1 MLAFFPCRLLIERR
15 DDLLVPQCLQLF
27 STAAPRAEAPSIS
40 AVPLNCPSGKLLCR
54 LHFYAPTSPQSDYGT
69 ESQLFEENILQRCQK
84 ERLDEKKTPPLSCTT
99 SVAEG
104 HLQSTW
110 EVSPRCQKNHKQ
122 LTVQT
127 GAASEF
133 FQYHRIWGYTHQE
146 ADTEFFVPIS
156 TATLGDPRMEAG
168 RAGAE
173 TATPRLTRGGKRQE
187 MNLPPFG
194 DEEALKRVPVYNSI
208 NQTLA
213 LSGWFQWAELFQE

>member
-27 STAAPRAEAPSIS
+27 STAAPRAEAPSIG

-133 FQYHRIWGYTHQE
+133 FQYHRIWGYNSSRGRHRVFCTNIHSNIRRSQDGGWKGWGWDSHTE
-146 ADTEFFVPIS
+146 TDTRRKETGNES
-156 TATLGDPRMEAG
+156 TSFWGW
-168 RAGAE
+168 
-173 TATPRLTRGGKRQE
+173 RGT
-187 MNLPPFG
+187 
-194 DEEALKRVPVYNSI
+194 EEGSCL
-208 NQTLA
+208 
-213 LSGWFQWAELFQE
+213 

>member
-133 FQYHRIWGYTHQE
+133 FQYHRIWGYNSSRGRHRVFCTNIHSNIRRSQDGGWKGWGWDSHTE
-146 ADTEFFVPIS
+146 TDTRRKETGNES
-156 TATLGDPRMEAG
+156 TSFWGW
-168 RAGAE
+168 
-173 TATPRLTRGGKRQE
+173 RGT
-187 MNLPPFG
+187 
-194 DEEALKRVPVYNSI
+194 EEGSCL
-208 NQTLA
+208 
-213 LSGWFQWAELFQE
+213 